1 MMDREVSLDVCPGQ
15 LLYAAGKVREKT
27 KHSNEIIVGMIKG
40 IYNDICTFVI

>member
-1 MMDREVSLDVCPGQ
+1 MMDREVSLDVCPGRIH
-15 LLYAAGKVREKT
+15 AAGKGREKT